1 MEDGKNNKW
10 FSLPAF
16 DPSIKEA
23 ASLIDP
29 KSFKHKS
36 VSTVAYTGTKTK
48 QTIKLDDTRCY
59 KSCSCSCYNFNKWG
73 ICSHVVAYSYTN
85 ALDWYGSQY
94 RQPEN
99 FVPNTKKGAKVK
111 RLKNTG
117 RFGLAESALV
127 HSRQN

>member
-1 MEDGKNNKW
+1 MIFKYLLIYFLSVINPVFFWKNNKW

-48 QTIKLDDTRCY
+48 QTIKLADTRCY
-59 KSCSCSCYNFNKWG
+59 KSCSCSCYNFNK
-73 ICSHVVAYSYTN
+73 
-85 ALDWYGSQY
+85 
-94 RQPEN
+94 
-99 FVPNTKKGAKVK
+99 
-111 RLKNTG
+111 
-117 RFGLAESALV
+117 
-127 HSRQN
+127 

>member
-1 MEDGKNNKW
+1 MILIKRKFREKCQFKTIVCYSLEDGKNNKW

-16 DPSIKEA
+16 DLSIKEA

-29 KSFKHKS
+29 KSFKHNQISINCSLYWYKN
-36 VSTVAYTGTKTK
+36 KTDNK
-48 QTIKLDDTRCY
+48 KTS
-59 KSCSCSCYNFNKWG
+59 SCSG

-99 FVPNTKKGAKVK
+99 FVPNTK
-111 RLKNTG
+111 
-117 RFGLAESALV
+117 S
-127 HSRQN
+127 

>member
-1 MEDGKNNKW
+1 MILVVINY
-10 FSLPAF
+10 A
-16 DPSIKEA
+16 
-23 ASLIDP
+23 
-29 KSFKHKS
+29 
-36 VSTVAYTGTKTK
+36 VVAVIILTNGVFVPM
-48 QTIKLDDTRCY
+48 QL
-59 KSCSCSCYNFNKWG
+59 
-73 ICSHVVAYSYTN
+73 AYSYTN

>member
-1 MEDGKNNKW
+1 LEDGKNNKW

-48 QTIKLDDTRCY
+48 QTIT
-59 KSCSCSCYNFNKWG
+59 
-73 ICSHVVAYSYTN
+73 
-85 ALDWYGSQY
+85 
-94 RQPEN
+94 
-99 FVPNTKKGAKVK
+99 
-111 RLKNTG
+111 
-117 RFGLAESALV
+117 
-127 HSRQN
+127 